1 MYYSANHHY
10 PQIQIDGID
19 IKYVNKHSLRQQIGF
34 VPQEPGLFNMAIYE
48 NIAYGSTSKPDT
60 MDVERAAE
68 LANAHSFIM
77 NLPHGYNTIVGEGGI
92 QLSGGQKQRIAIARA
107 LIDNPR
113 ILVLDE
119 PSSALDKENE
129 MIIDETLNV
138 AMKGRTTIIIS
149 HKLSTIE
156 KADVIIGIVN
166 GRVEELGSH
175 ADLLERKG
183 LYYGLMTKQLNL
195 RQQTHE
201 EKPLDIQFNKKK
213 FETNG
218 LYNVTTEGESHSE
231 VFFRPIYNL
240 KVLFVCIMIGW

>member
-1 MYYSANHHY
+1 MLLIFILTINYNYL
-10 PQIQIDGID
+10 QIQIDDTD

-34 VPQEPGLFNMAIYE
+34 VPQEPVLFNMTIYE
-48 NIAYGSTSKPDT
+48 NIAYGSATPST
-60 MDVERAAE
+60 VDVERAAE
-68 LANAHSFIM
+68 MANAHSFIM

-107 LIDNPR
+107 LIGNPR

-119 PSSALDKENE
+119 PSSALDKQNE

-138 AMKGRTTIIIS
+138 AMKGRTTIIIA

-195 RQQTHE
+195 RQQNHE
-201 EKPLDIQFNKKK
+201 EKDLDIQLKEEKI
-213 FETNG
+213 ETKL
-218 LYNVTTEGESHSE
+218 LYDITDGDSESE
-231 VFFRPIYNL
+231 VCFFI
-240 KVLFVCIMIGW
+240 ID